1 MNRNPLPRGRAC
13 ESADWLTEFFK
24 YLPPT
29 TGSCG
34 VPTIRVPLTLTLRHS
49 RPHTWYTSPK
59 RGGVVEQVAARQRA
73 PPCMCH
79 VHVRPLTRIPVPAR
93 TPAWAQVAG
102 DRVEETI
109 ARFLNASAE
118 QSALLN
124 LEGQVCA
131 CAWSSVHGACVHG
144 ACVCVHCALCV
155 CA

>member
-1 MNRNPLPRGRAC
+1 MFGLFAALGGSSGRSGNAMNRNPLPRGRAC

-59 RGGVVEQVAARQRA
+59 RGGVVEQVA
-73 PPCMCH
+73 
-79 VHVRPLTRIPVPAR
+79 
-93 TPAWAQVAG
+93 G

-124 LEGQVCA
+124 LEGQIDIVA
-131 CAWSSVHGACVHG
+131 VYISTARFSSKRARTKIEYFDETR
-144 ACVCVHCALCV
+144 A
-155 CA
+155 